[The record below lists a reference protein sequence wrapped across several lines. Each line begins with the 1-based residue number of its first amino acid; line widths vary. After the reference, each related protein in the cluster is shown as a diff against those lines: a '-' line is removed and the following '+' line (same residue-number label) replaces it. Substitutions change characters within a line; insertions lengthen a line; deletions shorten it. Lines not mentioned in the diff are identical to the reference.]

1 MKIDIDPINLQFQ
14 WDFGDGKKEIG
25 YVVEHCFP
33 GPGKYTVRQD
43 VIDKKT
49 GKVVFNKL
57 SYEIEIKSIEQ
68 PYITGPEVVVAG
80 ELVNFDASKSNLT
93 DIGKI
98 TYHWEFGDGTT
109 AKGEMASHSY
119 KAAGEYIIKLG
130 LTGINSGRKMQACVS
145 RMITVTSDLAG
156 KNVLSSKEI
165 KKTGMPGI
173 EDYDEAVITKLYS
186 SADAISAKSVFQVEI
201 NSSASRINMKNGLFS
216 NLVPKY
222 RLKEIFYPDT
232 KLYSYIIDEGIN
244 FMDLYPALK
253 EALALGFSK
262 AKIITYIP
270 TDNAEKELW
279 NLKRLYG
286 TSSDDFF
293 QNVDTDLKQGS
304 NKILD
309 QLAILLKK
317 YPELK
322 IEIAVHTDNSGSPVT
337 NLLLTRKRAQTIAGY
352 LIGKGLNST
361 RLLSTG
367 YGDLRPVASNFS
379 EAERKKN
386 RRIDFVRMD

>member
-1 MKIDIDPINLQFQ
+1 
-14 WDFGDGKKEIG
+14 
-25 YVVEHCFP
+25 
-33 GPGKYTVRQD
+33 
-43 VIDKKT
+43 
-49 GKVVFNKL
+49 
-57 SYEIEIKSIEQ
+57 
-68 PYITGPEVVVAG
+68 
-80 ELVNFDASKSNLT
+80 
-93 DIGKI
+93 
-98 TYHWEFGDGTT
+98 
-109 AKGEMASHSY
+109 
-119 KAAGEYIIKLG
+119 

-244 FMDLYPALK
+244 FMHLYPALK